1 VQQERSGRK
10 EFKELREQ
18 RAPQVQLERLVQQ
31 ARRALS
37 VLLDLQEPSALP
49 EQRELREPL
58 ARRVQ
63 PVRLALQDRLE
74 QLALPAPLEPLARQD
89 QQVRLEL
96 LVQQASR
103 LFSMAHGRLALR
115 TRLVKPYF
123 SRDQVTYRSLTRTPD
138 ISPTQT

>member
-1 VQQERSGRK
+1 VQQEQLAQSARK
-10 EFKELREQ
+10 AFKELREQ
-18 RAPQVQLERLVQQ
+18 RALQVQRDRLVQQ
-31 ARRALS
+31 
-37 VLLDLQEPSALP
+37 VLLDLQEPSELP
-49 EQRELREPL
+49 GPREPL

-103 LFSMAHGRLALR
+103 LFSRAHGRLALR